1 MSIFQK
7 LLRLKLIPSI
17 AATESA
23 ANKKSKTST
32 PKSDSKKPEKRKATE
47 DATPVAAKKQKATKD
62 AVAAPSPKPTPK
74 SDKSTPKTTP
84 KEEKKST
91 QKSVKENKK
100 EKKEKQAQKE
110 KKTKEP
116 TPGPEAQE
124 KEDDNEE
131 EEEELDEET
140 QALVENLDGDNEEK
154 EDDKQISTFKKG
166 QDVGKIPKKKT
177 NDDSAT
183 KGSGKRGV
191 MYLGRIPHGFYEHE
205 IRAYFGQFGEIT
217 RLRVVRNKKT
227 GASRHRAF
235 VEFADAEVA
244 DIAARTMDKYL
255 LFGHI
260 LTAKVVPQAQVH
272 KDLFKGANRRF
283 KVIPWNKMAGKQ
295 LEKALPESKWQ
306 AKITKEEQRRAARA
320 AKLAEMDYEWEAPQ
334 LKAAEAKE
342 PALLTAAE
350 EEPIKAIEA
359 PAAEEEEKKTEK
371 KAELEVAKTK
381 EEETKEEE
389 PKSTKKRAAATPKK
403 AAATPKKAAG
413 TTPKKA
419 AAAAATPKAEAT
431 TPARATRSTRK
442 TKA

>member
-1 MSIFQK
+1 MAPVTRSRREPK
-7 LLRLKLIPSI
+7 T
-17 AATESA
+17 TESP
-23 ANKKSKTST
+23 ANKKSKTAT

-74 SDKSTPKTTP
+74 TEKLTPKTTP

-91 QKSVKENKK
+91 QKPLKEDKK
-100 EKKEKQAQKE
+100 EKKQKPAQ

-116 TPGPEAQE
+116 TPEPEE
-124 KEDDNEE
+124 EDKENDNEE
-131 EEEELDEET
+131 EEELDNET
-140 QALVENLDGDNEEK
+140 QALVENLDG
-154 EDDKQISTFKKG
+154 EDDKEEDTEETNKQISTFKKG
-166 QDVGKIPKKKT
+166 QDVGKIPKK
-177 NDDSAT
+177 T
-183 KGSGKRGV
+183 KDGKDANAAQGSGKRGV

-260 LTAKVVPQAQVH
+260 LTAKIVPPAQVH

-295 LEKALPESKWQ
+295 LEKPLSESEWQ
-306 AKITKEEQRRAARA
+306 GKITKEEKRRAARA

-334 LKAAEAKE
+334 LKAPEAKE

-350 EEPIKAIEA
+350 EEPVKAIEA
-359 PAAEEEEKKTEK
+359 PVAAEEE
-371 KAELEVAKTK
+371 KTK
-381 EEETKEEE
+381 EKAAEPEAENKEEDSKGEQEE
-389 PKSTKKRAAATPKK
+389 PKSTRKRAATTPKKAAATPKK
-403 AAATPKKAAG
+403 AAATPK
-413 TTPKKA
+413 
-419 AAAAATPKAEAT
+419 AEAG

>member
-1 MSIFQK
+1 MAPVTRSRREPK
-7 LLRLKLIPSI
+7 T
-17 AATESA
+17 TESP
-23 ANKKSKTST
+23 ANKKSKTAT
-32 PKSDSKKPEKRKATE
+32 PKSDSKKPEKRKATD

-62 AVAAPSPKPTPK
+62 AEPKPTPK
-74 SDKSTPKTTP
+74 SEKSTPKSAS

-91 QKSVKENKK
+91 QKSVKEDKKDKK
-100 EKKEKQAQKE
+100 EKKEKPAQ

-116 TPGPEAQE
+116 TPEPEE
-124 KEDDNEE
+124 EDKENDNEE
-131 EEEELDEET
+131 QEEEELDNET
-140 QALVENLDGDNEEK
+140 QALVENLDGDDDKEEDT
-154 EDDKQISTFKKG
+154 EEANKQISTFKKG

-177 NDDSAT
+177 KDGKDGASAT
-183 KGSGKRGV
+183 TQGGSGKRGV

-260 LTAKVVPQAQVH
+260 LTAKIVPPAQVH

-283 KVIPWNKMAGKQ
+283 KVIPWNKMAGKH
-295 LEKALPESKWQ
+295 LEKPLSESQWKG
-306 AKITKEEQRRAARA
+306 KITKEEQRRAKRA

-334 LKAAEAKE
+334 LKAPEAKE

-350 EEPIKAIEA
+350 EEEPVKAIEA
-359 PAAEEEEKKTEK
+359 PAAAEEEKTEE
-371 KAELEVAKTK
+371 KAADAEPEAESK
-381 EEETKEEE
+381 EEEE
-389 PKSTKKRAAATPKK
+389 PKSTRKRAAATPKK
-403 AAATPKKAAG
+403 AAATPKKAA
-413 TTPKKA
+413 
-419 AAAAATPKAEAT
+419 AATPKAEAS

>member
-1 MSIFQK
+1 MAPVTRSRRDTK
-7 LLRLKLIPSI
+7 T
-17 AATESA
+17 TESPA
-23 ANKKSKTST
+23 TKKSKTST
-32 PKSDSKKPEKRKATE
+32 PKPDSKKPEKRKATE
-47 DATPVAAKKQKATKD
+47 DATPIAAKKQKATKD

-74 SDKSTPKTTP
+74 SDKSTPKTTR

-91 QKSVKENKK
+91 QKPVKENKK
-100 EKKEKQAQKE
+100 QKKEKPAQKE

-116 TPGPEAQE
+116 TPEPEAQE

-140 QALVENLDGDNEEK
+140 QALVENLDGGDEEK

-295 LEKALPESKWQ
+295 LDKALPESKWQ

-350 EEPIKAIEA
+350 EEPVKAIEA
-359 PAAEEEEKKTEK
+359 PAVEEKKTEE
-371 KAELEVAKTK
+371 KAEPEVAENK

-419 AAAAATPKAEAT
+419 AAAATPKAEAT
-431 TPARATRSTRK
+431 TPARTTRSTRK

>member
-1 MSIFQK
+1 MK
-7 LLRLKLIPSI
+7 
-17 AATESA
+17 ES
-23 ANKKSKTST
+23 
-32 PKSDSKKPEKRKATE
+32 
-47 DATPVAAKKQKATKD
+47 
-62 AVAAPSPKPTPK
+62 
-74 SDKSTPKTTP
+74 
-84 KEEKKST
+84 
-91 QKSVKENKK
+91 KK
-100 EKKEKQAQKE
+100 EKKKEKPAQKE

-116 TPGPEAQE
+116 TPEPEAQE
-124 KEDDNEE
+124 QEDDNEE
-131 EEEELDEET
+131 EELDNET
-140 QALVENLDGDNEEK
+140 QALVENLDGDDKEEDNEEAS
-154 EDDKQISTFKKG
+154 KQISTFKKG

-177 NDDSAT
+177 KDDKDASAT

-235 VEFADAEVA
+235 IEFADAEVA

-260 LTAKVVPQAQVH
+260 LTAKVVPPAQVH

-306 AKITKEEQRRAARA
+306 GKITKEEQRRAARA

-350 EEPIKAIEA
+350 EEPVKAIEA
-359 PAAEEEEKKTEK
+359 PAAAEEKTEE
-371 KAELEVAKTK
+371 KAETK

-389 PKSTKKRAAATPKK
+389 EPKSTRKRAAATPKK

-419 AAAAATPKAEAT
+419 AATPKAEAT

>member
-1 MSIFQK
+1 MAPVTRSRRETK
-7 LLRLKLIPSI
+7 
-17 AATESA
+17 ATESP
-23 ANKKSKTST
+23 ANKKSKAST

-62 AVAAPSPKPTPK
+62 TVAAPSPKPTPK
-74 SDKSTPKTTP
+74 TDKSTSKTTP
-84 KEEKKST
+84 KEDKKSA
-91 QKSVKENKK
+91 QKPVKENKK
-100 EKKEKQAQKE
+100 EKKEKPAQKE

-116 TPGPEAQE
+116 TPEPEAQE
-124 KEDDNEE
+124 QEDDNEE
-131 EEEELDEET
+131 EEEELDNET
-140 QALVENLDGDNEEK
+140 QALVENLDGDDKEEDNEEAS
-154 EDDKQISTFKKG
+154 KQISTFKKG

-177 NDDSAT
+177 KDDKDASAT

-260 LTAKVVPQAQVH
+260 LTAKVVPPAQVH

-306 AKITKEEQRRAARA
+306 GKITKEEQRRAARA

-350 EEPIKAIEA
+350 EEPVKAIEA
-359 PAAEEEEKKTEK
+359 PAAAEEKIEE
-371 KAELEVAKTK
+371 KAETK

-389 PKSTKKRAAATPKK
+389 EPKSTRKRAAATPKK
-403 AAATPKKAAG
+403 
-413 TTPKKA
+413 
-419 AAAAATPKAEAT
+419 
-431 TPARATRSTRK
+431 
-442 TKA
+442 

>member
-1 MSIFQK
+1 MAPVTRSRRETK
-7 LLRLKLIPSI
+7 T
-17 AATESA
+17 TESP
-23 ANKKSKTST
+23 ANKKSKAST

-47 DATPVAAKKQKATKD
+47 DVTPVAAKKQKATKD
-62 AVAAPSPKPTPK
+62 TVAAPSPKPTPK
-74 SDKSTPKTTP
+74 TDKSTSKTTP
-84 KEEKKST
+84 KEDKKSA
-91 QKSVKENKK
+91 QKPVKENKK
-100 EKKEKQAQKE
+100 EKKEKPAQKE

-116 TPGPEAQE
+116 TPEPEAQE
-124 KEDDNEE
+124 QEDDNEE
-131 EEEELDEET
+131 EEEELDNET
-140 QALVENLDGDNEEK
+140 QALVENLDGDDKEEDNEEAS
-154 EDDKQISTFKKG
+154 KQISTFKKG

-177 NDDSAT
+177 RDDKDASAT

-260 LTAKVVPQAQVH
+260 LTAKVVPPAQVH

-306 AKITKEEQRRAARA
+306 GKITKEEQRRAARA

-350 EEPIKAIEA
+350 EEPVKAIEVPA
-359 PAAEEEEKKTEK
+359 AAEEKTEEK
-371 KAELEVAKTK
+371 AETK

-389 PKSTKKRAAATPKK
+389 EPKSTRKRAAATPKK

-419 AAAAATPKAEAT
+419 AATPKAEAT